1 MFNEAQSTCP
11 GVGWEENPIRAVTPG
26 PSTRKAWTNNITGA
40 LKINKA
46 GTLLQIKEGLDNAT
60 INEIGSLFPPIDQ
73 KKFKEALEALE
84 YNF

>member
-1 MFNEAQSTCP
+1 MTFVEGGRSYYEIHVS
-11 GVGWEENPIRAVTPG
+11 GGD
-26 PSTRKAWTNNITGA
+26 STNNITGA